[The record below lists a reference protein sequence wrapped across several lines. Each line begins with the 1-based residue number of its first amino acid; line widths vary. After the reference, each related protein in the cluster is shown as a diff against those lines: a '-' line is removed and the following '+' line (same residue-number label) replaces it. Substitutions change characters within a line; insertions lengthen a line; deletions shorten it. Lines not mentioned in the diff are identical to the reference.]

1 MSLRIKEKQ
10 LPKFFRVLGDDGDKD
25 SSLGFG
31 KDHFEPAELKKQ
43 MLKMAIKSD
52 NGYVYFNEL
61 LYRCM
66 RRKYGNHKI
75 NKKMQIFEEL
85 TRYRIYLMTLEIQQK
100 GHLQVSN
107 DDIKHALVKKENCV
121 NPFLTVMNFRITF
134 RAWSKQARRRIA
146 QLEDAEAK
154 AAVVAVEIDVE
165 NIYSAT
171 SEEDEVGDADK
182 LPMSRSRSGVGLI
195 SMSGSHG
202 SNSARAS
209 RKRSLRSKDHL
220 AQFQATAGAHEKKR
234 KLRCMFLMA
243 DGKQE
248 GAMKLYAESW
258 AKSEQKALSE
268 TTPMSGPEIRTMF
281 GTEAGNRLIE
291 ALRRNPKRLQSS
303 RKQKRKEFFRFNFRV

>member
-1 MSLRIKEKQ
+1 
-10 LPKFFRVLGDDGDKD
+10 
-25 SSLGFG
+25 
-31 KDHFEPAELKKQ
+31 

-182 LPMSRSRSGVGLI
+182 LPISRSRSGAGLI

-220 AQFQATAGAHEKKR
+220 AQFQKKMTL
-234 KLRCMFLMA
+234 KLRESLVVERLKSSNKKGNPA
-243 DGKQE
+243 
-248 GAMKLYAESW
+248 AEKELKASMLRSIT
-258 AKSEQKALSE
+258 KRQKALTDLS
-268 TTPMSGPEIRTMF
+268 SS
-281 GTEAGNRLIE
+281 A
-291 ALRRNPKRLQSS
+291 KS
-303 RKQKRKEFFRFNFRV
+303 RKSK